1 MDTANAIQS
10 NDFLRSL
17 SQRENPVEQDAR
29 DELGQDEFLTLMI
42 EQFKNQDP
50 FEPMTNGDFL
60 GQLAQ
65 FSTVS
70 GIDELKGSFDVL
82 ANAINGEQ
90 GLQAGSLVGREVL
103 TQSEFGVHAETDP
116 LRGILDL
123 EGQAQNVEI
132 DILSPSGEL
141 VRTLTLGQQ
150 TGGELAFEW
159 DGQTLDGDD
168 AAFGTYQLVARVQR
182 GDFVETVPV
191 MVRSEVESVS
201 LGDPRGVLLNTANAG
216 SLLFSDVQRI
226 L

>member
-1 MDTANAIQS
+1 MDTTNSIQS
-10 NDFLRSL
+10 NEFLQSL
-17 SQRENPVEQDAR
+17 SREANPVETGAR

-70 GIDELKGSFDVL
+70 GIDELQGSFDVL
-82 ANAINGEQ
+82 ANAINGDQ
-90 GLQAGSLVGREVL
+90 GLQAGALVGREIL
-103 TQSEFGVHAETDP
+103 TQSEFAIHAETDP
-116 LRGILDL
+116 LRGVIDL
-123 EGQAQNVEI
+123 EGPAQNVEI

-141 VRTLTLGQQ
+141 VRTVTLGQQ

-159 DGQTLDGDD
+159 DGKTTDGDD

-182 GDFVETVPV
+182 GEFVETVPV
-191 MVRSEVESVS
+191 MIQSDVESVS

>member
-1 MDTANAIQS
+1 M
-10 NDFLRSL
+10 
-17 SQRENPVEQDAR
+17 EQDAR

-116 LRGILDL
+116 LRGIIDL

-159 DGQTLDGDD
+159 DGQTLDGDE

-216 SLLFSDVQRI
+216 SLLFSDVNRI